1 MVTSTG
7 VVLTAAESVGGE
19 WVGDTVVGD
28 TVGDAVGGVGETI
41 STSPIRYLASSASA
55 KAPWFL
61 SSS

>member
-28 TVGDAVGGVGETI
+28 TVGGVEETVL
-41 STSPIRYLASSASA
+41 TFPIRYLASSASA
-55 KAPWFL
+55 KAPWFF